1 VVRREKLLAEM
12 VQVVV
17 PWGRL
22 EVLTTPPA
30 LRRVAR
36 AAHHA
41 AAVRLANEALENAMY
56 DSTRGGLGF
65 TCLIAPRPSGCATGH
80 PSPPGALGLAAID
93 SFCRDRPG

>member
-1 VVRREKLLAEM
+1 MRREKLLAEM

-30 LRRVAR
+30 LRCVAR

-56 DSTRGGLGF
+56 DSRSMRRSVG
-65 TCLIAPRPSGCATGH
+65 IV
-80 PSPPGALGLAAID
+80 PGASVGATAITL
-93 SFCRDRPG
+93 C